1 MQNNAHRGAMVA
13 SIILLVFALIANTIG
28 LSIFFSE
35 MAKISNNNNQQ
46 STESETETNA
56 ETETG
61 NQSSSSNQAAQALG
75 RGLGMVF
82 AAIFVVLFM
91 FMFTGAAFVIA
102 IIPLIIS
109 IVVLTKICKHEQ
121 GVGKAPFIV
130 LLICSCLMM
139 APFSVLLVMAIIHK

>member
-1 MQNNAHRGAMVA
+1 MVA

-35 MAKISNNNNQQ
+35 MAKISNSNNQQ
-46 STESETETNA
+46 STETETNA

-61 NQSSSSNQAAQALG
+61 NQSSSSDQAAQALG

-91 FMFTGAAFVIA
+91 FMFTGSAFVIA

-139 APFSVLLVMAIIHK
+139 APFSVLLVMAIIHR

>member
-1 MQNNAHRGAMVA
+1 MVA

-35 MAKISNNNNQQ
+35 MAKISNSNSQQ
-46 STESETETNA
+46 STETETNA
-56 ETETG
+56 DTETG

-75 RGLGMVF
+75 RGLGMVC

-91 FMFTGAAFVIA
+91 LMFTGAAFVIA

-109 IVVLTKICKHEQ
+109 IVVLTKICKNEQ

-139 APFSVLLVMAIIHK
+139 APFSVLLVMAIIHR